1 MGWERKCISR
11 SIGWVLSLPGSF
23 FSLLDSGGKAVGWDR
38 AVDYLW
44 VADPRRGRMEKRRES
59 SASFACACALCVM
72 FCA

>member
-23 FSLLDSGGKAVGWDR
+23 FFSSRFWGKVVGWDR

-44 VADPRRGRMEKRRES
+44 MADPRRGGWKREEKVQLHLIVRV
-59 SASFACACALCVM
+59 LYV
-72 FCA
+72 